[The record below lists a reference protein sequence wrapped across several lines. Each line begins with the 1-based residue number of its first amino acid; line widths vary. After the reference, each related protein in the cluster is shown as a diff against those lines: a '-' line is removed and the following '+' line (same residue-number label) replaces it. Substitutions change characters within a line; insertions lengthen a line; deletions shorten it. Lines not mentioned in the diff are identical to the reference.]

1 MLSWFAFVLPL
12 VLLLALW
19 ASKPLFV
26 RRTRTYKHAAQIRTL
41 LNPPDLSLRSLLL
54 ARAQPNQRL
63 VHAFGLTSTFVSADT
78 KLHRA
83 FTTRAKVLLAGAGEK
98 NDRWWGVASS
108 AEVAVHHFL
117 PVQQTTD
124 FSTFIQCVTFSVVLS
139 TLFDTDLDT
148 LHYDDLV
155 YVTNVIN
162 QRWKD
167 SKIKDAAA
175 MRQDDSL
182 RKMMAYIDEWIV
194 DRHQHPNPLNFILPA
209 YETMWRVVAV
219 TVAYI
224 YRCCDNT
231 LQDVAIT
238 FGRNP
243 TEAQFQAFDFGHN
256 GLQPSMQAIVL
267 EVLRLHPPTRHIARA
282 PVASGSSWW
291 HTLVAP
297 AVERADIE
305 AVHLSDV
312 YGENPSAFE
321 PMRFH
326 PSRVPVGGRAEL
338 YAFGYGR
345 LRCVAAAWAPMAAAV
360 IAAKVV
366 AQIKDAGC
374 VVTVGDKIGGRSGW
388 DGWAIEKG
396 TE

>member
-12 VLLLALW
+12 VFFIALW
-19 ASKPLFV
+19 AFKPLL
-26 RRTRTYKHAAQIRTL
+26 RAADIRTF
-41 LNPPDLSLRSLLL
+41 LNPPDLSLPSLLL
-54 ARAQPNQRL
+54 SRAQPNERL
-63 VHAFGLTSTFVSADT
+63 VHAFGLTSTFVSNDP
-78 KLHRA
+78 KIHRA
-83 FTTRAKVLLAGAGEK
+83 FTTRAKALIAGAGS
-98 NDRWWGVASS
+98 DRWRGVASS
-108 AEVAVHHFL
+108 AEVAVHHLL
-117 PVQQTTD
+117 PVQRTTE
-124 FSTFIQCVTFSVVLS
+124 FATFVQCITLAVVLC
-139 TLFDTDLDT
+139 TLFDTDLDA
-148 LHYDDLV
+148 LQYDDLV

-182 RKMMAYIDEWIV
+182 SKITVHIDKWIM
-194 DRHQHPNPLNFILPA
+194 DRRQHPNPLNFILPA

-224 YRCCDNT
+224 YRHCDNT
-231 LQDVAIT
+231 LHDVAIT
-238 FGRNP
+238 FASDP
-243 TEAQFQAFDFGHN
+243 TEAHFQAFGDN

-291 HTLVAP
+291 HTLVGP

-305 AVHLSDV
+305 AVHLSDA

-326 PSRVPVGGRAEL
+326 PTRVPVGGRAEL

-388 DGWAIEKG
+388 DGWTIGKG